1 MRKDVIYNSN
11 YKDVLLSNIG
21 MIHTTDLG
29 EMRIKRN
36 LKINNLDIVS
46 HIIDIIKNNNT
57 IIYKKGKNY
66 YCKMDNIIITIN
78 SYNYCIITVHVEKSS
93 IK

>member
-46 HIIDIIKNNNT
+46 HIIDII
-57 IIYKKGKNY
+57 IYKKGKNY